1 MVFHKEIISLIFMRL
16 FKPKNHLILVVDD
29 SYDNLQ
35 LIATYLEQVGYK
47 VTLTSNGLEALKLLQ
62 VVKPD
67 LILLDLMMPQ
77 MNGLEVC
84 SKLKTAPELAEIPII
99 FITASKEQEHLLQA
113 FQKGA
118 VDYISKPFEDLE
130 LLARVQ
136 THLELKFAREELKK
150 MLHQQKELI
159 QELERLAHTDS
170 LTGVW
175 NRRYLFT
182 LVEQELKRS
191 RRYQR
196 PFAVIMIDIDYFK
209 KINDTYGHTIGDE
222 VLIVMAQ
229 TVLNCLRTVD
239 FFGRIGGE
247 EFMALLPET
256 DIDAAVMVAERIRE
270 NVETTGILTQEQQIF
285 ITVSIG
291 VATHKLGDE
300 TVNVIIQ
307 RADKALYQAKNFGR
321 NQVVADT

>member
-1 MVFHKEIISLIFMRL
+1 MIL
-16 FKPKNHLILVVDD
+16 FKPENYLILVVDD
-29 SYDNLQ
+29 MCDNLQ
-35 LIATYLEQVGYK
+35 IIATLLEQVGYK
-47 VTLTSNGLEALKLLQ
+47 VTHASNGMEALKLLQ
-62 VVKPD
+62 VVKPH
-67 LILLDLMMPQ
+67 LILLDLMMPE

-84 SKLKTAPELAEIPII
+84 EKLKADPEFAEIPII
-99 FITASKEQEHLLQA
+99 FLTASNQQEHLLQA
-113 FQKGA
+113 FKKGA
-118 VDYISKPFEDLE
+118 VDYITKPFEALE
-130 LLARVQ
+130 LFARVR
-136 THLELKFAREELKK
+136 THLELKYAREELKK
-150 MLHQQKELI
+150 LLHQQKELI

-182 LVEQELKRS
+182 LVDQEFNRS
-191 RRYQR
+191 LRYHR
-196 PFAVIMIDIDYFK
+196 PFAVLMIDIDHFK

-229 TVLNCLRTVD
+229 TVLNCLRSVD

-247 EFMALLPET
+247 EFMAFLPET
-256 DIDAAVMVAERIRE
+256 DIDAAVATSERIRKTFE
-270 NVETTGILTQEQQIF
+270 KLVISAQGQLVS
-285 ITVSIG
+285 ITLSIG

-307 RADKALYQAKNFGR
+307 RADKALYQAKNLGR